1 MTRSGSVAKR
11 DPEDVAPMFTP
22 AGPCRLISALPE
34 LSDAVEGVKVVK
46 AE

>member
-1 MTRSGSVAKR
+1 MTRSGNIAKR

-22 AGPCRLISALPE
+22 AGPCRVIAAVPE

-46 AE
+46 A